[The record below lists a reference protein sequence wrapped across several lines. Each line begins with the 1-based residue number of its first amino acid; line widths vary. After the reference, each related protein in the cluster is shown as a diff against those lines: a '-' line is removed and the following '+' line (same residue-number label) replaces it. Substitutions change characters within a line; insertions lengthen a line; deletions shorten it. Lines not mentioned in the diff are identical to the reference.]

1 MTYETPL
8 TVLLTVIGFLLVVFA
23 QIKINTTYSK
33 YRKVQ
38 NSAGLT
44 GQDVARKILDS
55 NGLSQISV
63 YEISGNLS
71 DHYNPSKKLI
81 NLSKDIYNGTSIAS
95 LAVAA
100 HECGHA
106 IQDKENYTF
115 FKIRSAL
122 VPVVNLIS
130 YLGYFGLLISIIGG
144 LTGYIKLSIII
155 LLATVLFQLVTLPV
169 EIDAS
174 KRALVQLEELN
185 LVYNDENKS
194 AKKVLSAAAMTY
206 IARLSS
212 DQKEHLNK
220 PMDKLCYIMS
230 LYNKVP
236 ELVQNLCN
244 VLPVS
249 VEIVI
254 KGPFVKP
261 DLKQFIPD
269 FPEDKIKISYTYENE
284 NLPA

>member
-8 TVLLTVIGFLLVVFA
+8 AVLLTVIGFLLVVFA

-106 IQDKENYTF
+106 IQDKENYIF

-122 VPVVNLIS
+122 VPVVNFVS
-130 YLGYFGLLISIIGG
+130 YLGYFGLLISINTSTVSAEVFSPG
-144 LTGYIKLSIII
+144 LKLSYNFFTASSSPKDSS
-155 LLATVLFQLVTLPV
+155 LSKLF
-169 EIDAS
+169 
-174 KRALVQLEELN
+174 
-185 LVYNDENKS
+185 
-194 AKKVLSAAAMTY
+194 
-206 IARLSS
+206 
-212 DQKEHLNK
+212 
-220 PMDKLCYIMS
+220 
-230 LYNKVP
+230 
-236 ELVQNLCN
+236 
-244 VLPVS
+244 
-249 VEIVI
+249 
-254 KGPFVKP
+254 
-261 DLKQFIPD
+261 
-269 FPEDKIKISYTYENE
+269 
-284 NLPA
+284 

>member
-1 MTYETPL
+1 MNYWLMTYETPL

-122 VPVVNLIS
+122 VPVVNFVS

-174 KRALVQLEELN
+174 KRALVQLEGLN
-185 LVYNDENKS
+185 LVYNDENKL

-206 IARLSS
+206 IASLLSS
-212 DQKEHLNK
+212 ILDLLRLILILNSRN
-220 PMDKLCYIMS
+220 D
-230 LYNKVP
+230 
-236 ELVQNLCN
+236 
-244 VLPVS
+244 
-249 VEIVI
+249 
-254 KGPFVKP
+254 
-261 DLKQFIPD
+261 DRR
-269 FPEDKIKISYTYENE
+269 
-284 NLPA
+284 